1 MPIRFTSRLA
11 ALLAI
16 TALVLGASPDFD
28 TDVRPI
34 LSQHCFQCHGEQ
46 VRMGELDLRT
56 AAAMVMGGVQGPA
69 LRRGSANDS
78 LLYRRVVDKTMPMG
92 EKKLSAEQVRLIGE
106 WIDAGAHGGEANE
119 QPASSSTTEAVRP
132 KGFDHWAFEV
142 ARRPELPQV
151 QDETWVRTPI
161 DRFIKSRLEDKGI
174 QPVGPAA
181 KRTLLRRAYL
191 TLIGLPPTPREVQA
205 FLDDDSPGAYEK
217 AVDDLL
223 SRPQYGERWARHWL
237 DVVRYAESNGYER
250 DGAKPHAWRYRDY
263 VINSLNKDKPFDR
276 FLTEQLAGDEIEG
289 SNAES
294 QIGATFLRLG
304 SWDDEP
310 VDPRVDRYDQL
321 DDVLGVTATTFLGL
335 SIRCARCHDH
345 KFEPLS
351 QEDYYRM
358 LAVFEPLQRP
368 QDNRTDLDRLVGSEE
383 ELAAYRTA
391 IERAKQEVGRRKGEI
406 AKLRKAVMK
415 RALESGNN
423 AVPSVN
429 LFDHSETLSAMQ
441 KQPERRNDREKEL
454 VAAFEKKLD
463 TAVNQFATLEEA
475 GRIETLRREI
485 ETIELARPPEPPRA
499 YVWYEDTAIPPVTR
513 VLARGDTT
521 QPTTV
526 VDAEAPTVVGGTSLD
541 PQERP
546 LYSTGRR
553 LALARWMT
561 SPENPLVARV
571 MVNRIWQWYFG
582 EGLVASENDF
592 GVAGARPTHPRLLDY
607 LATEFIDSGWS
618 LKHIHRLIANS
629 AAFQLSSTWDDASGR
644 VDAEN
649 RLLWRWRPRRMEA
662 ETVRDSMLA
671 VSGRLNPKMGGPSI
685 FPKLP
690 QAVLDGQS
698 VPGKGWETSNEEEA
712 SRRSIYIFIKRS
724 LAVPELDLLDTP
736 DSSSSCEQRRVST
749 TGPQALTFLN
759 GEFTHQRAGDLAARL
774 TKETGD
780 GPAAQVRRAFALTLG
795 RPPTEQ
801 QVGDALD
808 FLAKQAEQIQA
819 DDAAAGREAGDAK
832 MKALEAFCLILL
844 NTNEFFYLS

>member
-1 MPIRFTSRLA
+1 MAIRFTARLA

-16 TALVLGASPDFD
+16 TALALGASPDFD

-56 AAAMVMGGVQGPA
+56 PAAMVMGGVQGPA
-69 LRRGSANDS
+69 LHRGSANDS
-78 LLYRRVVDKTMPMG
+78 LLYRRVVEKTMPMG
-92 EKKLSAEQVRLIGE
+92 EKKLSAEQIRLIGE
-106 WIDAGAHGGEANE
+106 WIDAGAHGGEDDE
-119 QPASSSTTEAVRP
+119 QAASSPTTEAARP
-132 KGFDHWAFEV
+132 KGFDHWAF
-142 ARRPELPQV
+142 APPRRPDLPQL
-151 QDETWVRTPI
+151 QDEAWVQTPI

-174 QPVGPAA
+174 QPVAPAA
-181 KRTLLRRAYL
+181 KRTVLRRAYL
-191 TLIGLPPTPREVQA
+191 TLIGLPPTPGEVQA

-217 AVDDLL
+217 VVEDLL

-263 VINSLNKDKPFDR
+263 VINSFNKDKPFDR

-310 VDPRVDRYDQL
+310 ADPRVDRYDQL

-351 QEDYYRM
+351 QKDYYRM

-391 IERAKQEVGRRKGEI
+391 IERAKQKVGRRKGEI

-415 RALESGNN
+415 RALENGQN

-429 LFDHSETLSAMQ
+429 LFDYAETLSAMQ

-463 TAVNQFATLEEA
+463 TAVSQFATLEEA
-475 GRIETLRREI
+475 ARIETLRREI

-499 YVWYEDTAIPPVTR
+499 YVWYEDTSIPPVTR

-541 PQERP
+541 PTERP

-561 SPENPLVARV
+561 STENPLVARV

-592 GVAGARPTHPRLLDY
+592 GVAGERPTHPKLLDY
-607 LATEFIDSGWS
+607 LATEFINSGWS
-618 LKHIHRLIANS
+618 VKHMHRLIANS

-671 VSGRLNPKMGGPSI
+671 VSGRLNSKMGGPSI

-712 SRRSIYIFIKRS
+712 SRRSVYIFIKRS
-724 LAVPELDLLDTP
+724 LAVPELDLLDAP
-736 DSSSSCEQRRVST
+736 DSSSSCEQRRVSI

-759 GEFTHQRAGDLAARL
+759 GEFTHQRASDLAARL
-774 TKETGD
+774 TKEAGD
-780 GPAAQVRRAFALTLG
+780 DPAAQVRRALALTFG

-808 FLAKQAEQIQA
+808 FLATQAEQIRA
-819 DDAAAGREAGDAK
+819 DGAAAGREAGDAT